1 MMLKPPGREPD
12 FDPNATPPDPP
23 IHYAEQALLS
33 ALLLEPHRREAIG
46 PLGPEHFSRPLHG
59 AVFAAIVALTPPA
72 PAIHA
77 REPVWLASILSHAG
91 PTTPALTPSYLH
103 TLIACTSMPEH
114 AAEYAGMIRA
124 DHARRSVRVH
134 AELLIQAACDP
145 TLPDPA
151 AVALAR
157 ADTLTALIDNL
168 SSRFSPHPGSLPR
181 TPSAGSPG
189 RDTDEETTSE
199 EQVLLSTVTARPGSL
214 PTMRWLQAED
224 FAVPV
229 HRRLFRCLTSLA
241 HRGAPVDQ
249 VTVLWEAQRQ
259 GIFTEAITARD
270 VLEMLATPA
279 GSAHHWGE
287 QVLRRSLLHSA
298 HTAGLRIQ
306 AYAEDRTNTPHQLI
320 TGSRRALAELTAVRV
335 RWHRATSPTPAT
347 PPRSRAP
354 ATARTGPRTP
364 GTVPATARA
373 SR

>member
-1 MMLKPPGREPD
+1 MPNHPAREPD
-12 FDPNATPPDPP
+12 FDPYDTPPDPP
-23 IHYAEQALLS
+23 IHYAEQALLG

-59 AVFAAIVALTPPA
+59 AVFAAVVALTPPD
-72 PAIHA
+72 PALHV

-103 TLIACTSMPEH
+103 TLIACAGVPEQ
-114 AAEYAGMIRA
+114 AAEYAGMVRA

-145 TLPDPA
+145 MLPDPA

-157 ADTLTALIDNL
+157 ADALTALIDDL
-168 SSRFSPHPGSLPR
+168 GSRFSPHPGSLPR
-181 TPSAGSPG
+181 TPSPRSPS
-189 RDTDEETTSE
+189 RDTGEETTSE
-199 EQVLLSTVTARPGSL
+199 EQILLSTATARPDSL

-224 FAVPV
+224 FAVPL
-229 HRRLFRCLTSLA
+229 HGQLFRCLTSLV

-249 VTVLWEAQRQ
+249 VTVLWEAQHQ
-259 GIFTEAITARD
+259 GILTEAINARD

-287 QVLRRSLLHSA
+287 QVLRRSLLHSV
-298 HTAGLRIQ
+298 HTTGLRIQ
-306 AYAEDRTNTPHQLI
+306 AYADDRTNTPHQLI
-320 TGSRRALAELTAVRV
+320 TGTRRALAELTAVRV

-347 PPRSRAP
+347 PPRPRAP
-354 ATARTGPRTP
+354 ATTRAGPRTP
-364 GTVPATARA
+364 STAPATARA